1 MPNSEHFMNLQSP
14 DQLKNYEKKLMEIY
28 IMAIQSKFKLQ
39 KLEADH
45 RNESLK
51 VREISSE
58 HKKSV

>member
-1 MPNSEHFMNLQSP
+1 MNLQSP

>member
-1 MPNSEHFMNLQSP
+1 MPNPEQFMNLQSP
-14 DQLKNYEKKLMEIY
+14 GQLKNYEKKLMEIY

-51 VREISSE
+51 VRELSSE

>member
-1 MPNSEHFMNLQSP
+1 MPNPEQFMNLQSP

-51 VREISSE
+51 ARELSSE